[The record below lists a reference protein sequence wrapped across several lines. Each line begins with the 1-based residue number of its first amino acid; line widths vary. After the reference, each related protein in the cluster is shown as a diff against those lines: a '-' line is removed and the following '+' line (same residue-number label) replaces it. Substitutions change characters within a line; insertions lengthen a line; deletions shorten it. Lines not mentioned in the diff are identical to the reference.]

1 LHVQADGV
9 GPLTVRADGEMPVR
23 HGDTIYLTPDKVRM
37 HRFGADGKAMAQ

>member
-1 LHVQADGV
+1 MPIQRIN
-9 GPLTVRADGEMPVR
+9 PSPRMSRAVV